1 MKYRYLL
8 FDADNTLFDFDA
20 SEKAAFREMIGSIG
34 VPYSDALYDVYHA
47 KNAQCW
53 KMLERGETTT
63 RELRALRFAMLFDE
77 ADIRIGLSPAEVS
90 ARYEERLGRQNI
102 LLPGALETVRTLAQR
117 YTLLLITNGFANI
130 QRGRFETSQIRPYFK
145 EAYISEEIGHQKP
158 ERAYFDDVLALE
170 HILDRAECLVIGDSL
185 TADIDGA
192 IVAGIDCCWVSE
204 KSDTGGRC
212 VQYHIQNITEL
223 TNIL

>member
-20 SEKAAFREMIGSIG
+20 SERAAFREMIDSIG
-34 VPYSDALYDVYHA
+34 LSYSDALYDLYHE
-47 KNAQCW
+47 KNALCW
-53 KMLERGETTT
+53 KMLEHGETTT

-77 ADIRIGLSPAEVS
+77 ANIHIGLTPAEVS
-90 ARYEERLGRQNI
+90 AQYEKRLGRQNI
-102 LLPGALETVRTLAQR
+102 LLPGAFETVRALAQR
-117 YTLLLITNGFANI
+117 YTLILITNGFANI
-130 QRGRFETSQIRPYFK
+130 QRGRFETSLIRPYFK

-158 ERAYFDDVLALE
+158 ERAYFDDVFVKE
-170 HILDRAECLVIGDSL
+170 NINDRAECLVIGDSL

-192 IVAGIDCCWVSE
+192 IGAGIDCCWISD
-204 KSDTGGRC
+204 KADTGGRC
-212 VQYHIQNITEL
+212 IQYHIQNIREL